1 MTATGTRG
9 DERMHVLIHD
19 YGGHAFIVQLARA
32 LARRG
37 HRVTLL
43 YNASNPTTPKGG
55 LARRGDDPDEL
66 LIEGIALPRP
76 VDKRAFFDR
85 WRLEHLYG
93 RRLAQRIAHLKPDV
107 VICAN
112 TPLDAVRALD
122 RACRAQGIPWV
133 FWLQDL
139 IGEATDR
146 VLRAR
151 LPGIGGW
158 IGAHYKRVEAGLLA
172 RSAAVVG
179 ITEDFR
185 APALAAGVASARYTT
200 VPNWAPL
207 DEVRLRPKDN
217 LWAQAQGLDR
227 RFVFLYSGTLGF
239 KHNPGLLLALA
250 RAFADDPDTLVVVN
264 SQGAPADWLRAQA
277 ESAGLANLRVNP
289 FQPYEDMP
297 DVLGS
302 ADVLVSI
309 LEPDAGVY
317 SVPSK
322 VLSYHCAGRA
332 LLLAVPAE
340 NLAARIVIEERSGRV
355 ADPHDEAAFLAAA
368 RALRHDHAERL
379 AMAGRA
385 RAYAERTFD
394 IEAIAGRFE
403 ALLVKAGQSPF
414 LD

>member
-1 MTATGTRG
+1 
-9 DERMHVLIHD
+9 MHLLIHD

-37 HRVTLL
+37 QRVTLL

-76 VDKRAFFDR
+76 VDKRAFVRR
-85 WRLEHLYG
+85 WRLERLYG
-93 RRLAQRIAHLKPDV
+93 RRLAARVAALKPDV
-107 VICAN
+107 VMCAN
-112 TPLDAVRALD
+112 APLDAVRALD
-122 RACRAQGIPWV
+122 AACHAQGIPWV

-139 IGEATDR
+139 VGEATDR

-151 LPGIGGW
+151 LPVAGGW
-158 IGAHYKRVEAGLLA
+158 IGMHYKRVEAGLLA

-185 APALAAGVASARYTT
+185 APALAAGVPAQRYVTI
-200 VPNWAPL
+200 PNWAPL
-207 DEVRLRPKDN
+207 DEVRPRAKDN
-217 LWAQAQGLDR
+217 LWAQAAGLER
-227 RFVFLYSGTLGF
+227 KMVFLYSGTLGF

-250 RAFADDPDTLVVVN
+250 KAFADDHDVEVVVN

-277 ESAGLANLRVNP
+277 AAAGLRNLRVNP
-289 FQPYEDMP
+289 FQPYEAMS
-297 DVLGS
+297 DVLAS

-332 LLLAVPAE
+332 MLLAVPAD
-340 NLAARIVIEERSGRV
+340 NLAARIVREEGTGLV
-355 ADPHDEAAFLAAA
+355 ADPRDEAAFISAA
-368 RALRHDHAERL
+368 RTLREDHTARM
-379 AMAGRA
+379 AMAARA
-385 RAYAERTFD
+385 RAYAERSFD
-394 IEAIAGRFE
+394 LDAITDRFE
-403 ALLVKAGQSPF
+403 AVLRGCVG
-414 LD
+414 